1 MKSLLQEWK
10 KIWQEFLEARIGLH
24 LVLGVAIAASFLH
37 GLIQQPVLQKSISPI
52 LLAVI
57 IGLYLR
63 NWIGVSER
71 SRAGVQFAIR
81 RLLRFGIILLGLRL
95 SLQDVAATGGKALI
109 LVSICITVALIL
121 ANLAGRIFKVPP
133 RLAALIGIGTAICG
147 NTAIVAAAPVLDA
160 EEEEVSFAVA
170 TITLFGLIAVLAYPL
185 IGQLLALSD
194 RAFGLWSGTA
204 VNDTSQVI
212 AVAAIFS
219 EAALDVATVVKLTR
233 NTLMAPLIVLYG
245 VIYSRGL
252 KKEMSDE
259 AAAASRINWKK
270 LVPGFVI
277 GFLLMSLLRTAGIA
291 LGFLPQSVSHP
302 GNLVFAASV
311 LTFLDQTSKFLI
323 LMALAGVG
331 LNTDLSSLRRLGV
344 ETVDR
349 WHLCGGGTGG
359 IQPEPDPVHSTGD
372 VNPYGNSPSLRQN
385 YAHSPHP

>member
-1 MKSLLQEWK
+1 MNSLLQEWK
-10 KIWQEFLEARIGLH
+10 KIGQEFRQGWVGLH
-24 LVLGVAIAASFLH
+24 LVLAVAIIARFAH
-37 GLIQQPVLQKSISPI
+37 GLIQQPLLSKSISEI

-57 IGLYLR
+57 IGLYIR
-63 NWIGVSER
+63 NWIGVSEH
-71 SRAGVQFAIR
+71 SRAGVGFAIR

-121 ANLAGRIFKVPP
+121 ANLAGRLFKVPP

-170 TITLFGLIAVLAYPL
+170 TITLFGLIAVVAYPL

-245 VIYSRGL
+245 IIYSRGL

-270 LVPGFVI
+270 MVPGFVI
-277 GFLLMSLLRTAGIA
+277 GFLLMSLLRTTGIA

-302 GNLVFAASV
+302 GDLVFAASV
-311 LTFLDQTSKFLI
+311 LTFLDSASKFLI

-331 LNTDLSSLRRLGV
+331 LNTDLSSLRRLG
-344 ETVDR
+344 
-349 WHLCGGGTGG
+349 LKPLIIGTCVAVVLA
-359 IQPEPDPVHSTGD
+359 IF
-372 VNPYGNSPSLRQN
+372 SLSLILFTPLG
-385 YAHSPHP
+385 A

>member
-1 MKSLLQEWK
+1 MNSLLQEWK
-10 KIWQEFLEARIGLH
+10 KIRQELLDARIGLH
-24 LVLGVAIAASFLH
+24 LVLGVAIVAEFLH
-37 GLIQQPVLQKSISPI
+37 GLIQQPLLQKSISQI

-57 IGLYLR
+57 IGLYIR
-63 NWIGVSER
+63 NWIGVGER
-71 SRAGVQFAIR
+71 SQAGVKFAIR
-81 RLLRFGIILLGLRL
+81 RLLRLGIILLGLRL
-95 SLQDVAATGGKALI
+95 SLQDVVATGGKALI

-121 ANLAGRIFKVPP
+121 ANLAGRLFKVPP

-170 TITLFGLIAVLAYPL
+170 TITLFGLIAVVAYPL

-204 VNDTSQVI
+204 VNDTSQVV

-245 VIYSRGL
+245 IIYSRGL
-252 KKEMSDE
+252 KKEMSEE

-270 LVPGFVI
+270 MVPGFVF
-277 GFLLMSLLRTAGIA
+277 GFLLMSLLRTVGIA
-291 LGFLPQSVSHP
+291 LDFLPQSVSNP
-302 GNLVFAASV
+302 GDMVFAASA
-311 LTFLDQTSKFLI
+311 LKFLDQTSKFLI

-331 LNTDLSSLRRLGV
+331 LNTDLASLRRLG
-344 ETVDR
+344 
-349 WHLCGGGTGG
+349 LKPLIIGTCVAVVLA
-359 IQPEPDPVHSTGD
+359 IF
-372 VNPYGNSPSLRQN
+372 SLSLILFTPLG
-385 YAHSPHP
+385 A